1 MVFVS
6 APATTGARIFHQIG
20 GALGTAVLAVI
31 LQHSLPVTPS
41 PSGLAHAFETTFAW
55 CSG

>member
-1 MVFVS
+1 MAFVS

-20 GALGTAVLAVI
+20 GALVTAVLAVI
-31 LQHSLPVTPS
+31 LQHALSATPS
-41 PSGLAHAFETTFAW
+41 PSGPAHAFEITFAW